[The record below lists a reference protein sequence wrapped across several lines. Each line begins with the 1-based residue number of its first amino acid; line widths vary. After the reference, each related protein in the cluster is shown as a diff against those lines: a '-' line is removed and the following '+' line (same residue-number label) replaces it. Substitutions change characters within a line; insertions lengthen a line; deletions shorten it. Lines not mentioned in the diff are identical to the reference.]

1 MTIRIYLIA
10 PCLLML
16 STISASCHRAPEAP
30 QGETQA
36 AEATVPP
43 APSAEQDITAI
54 RALQAAW
61 NQAVE
66 AGNADG
72 YIAVLD
78 DNIEL
83 LPTDAPP
90 INGTDGYRDML
101 DGVFGANTFD
111 IEIVDLGTVEVAGD
125 IGWARYDYIIHRTPV
140 VNGAKE
146 PRTVSSLRKFID
158 IMRRQ
163 PDGSWRVYK
172 HIWNYNEPGVVP

>member
-1 MTIRIYLIA
+1 
-10 PCLLML
+10 
-16 STISASCHRAPEAP
+16 
-30 QGETQA
+30 
-36 AEATVPP
+36 
-43 APSAEQDITAI
+43 
-54 RALQAAW
+54 
-61 NQAVE
+61 VE

-78 DNIEL
+78 SDIEL

-111 IEIVDLGTVEVAGD
+111 IEIVDRGTIEVDGD
-125 IGWARYDYIIHRTPV
+125 IGWARYDYIIHRTPIASD
-140 VNGAKE
+140 GDAAE
-146 PRTVSSLRKFID
+146 TVSSLRKFID